1 MRPIPAFST
10 ARTARGRRPATAPGA
25 SALLAAAVFV
35 TAASAHAQ
43 TAAPQSQ
50 TAVPNAQKA
59 MPEVQTATPGIPP
72 AAPAPKDWF
81 STITYG
87 AQVDAGVTGNF
98 DRPADGLNYGQLFN
112 DKANTVLLN
121 QIQLT
126 VQRPIDS
133 GATGYDYGFI
143 LQTDYGSDTR
153 YAHYLGEFNFLTSD
167 RNQLSVLQ
175 ADLLL
180 HAPWLARGGIDFKLG
195 QFVTPIG
202 YETIDPSTDPFYSH
216 AYIFNFGPF
225 QHTGL
230 QAIAHVSPTLDLY
243 GQIDTG
249 LYTTFNGGDDNSEP
263 AGLFGFGLNNLAG
276 GKLTVLALTHL
287 GPENA
292 TNAFGSRANS
302 AMRYESDVTSTYK
315 ATKALTFVLDLSWLR
330 DDLIGANAYGG
341 AGYASYALTPTL
353 TANFRGEI
361 YRDDSGFFVDAYP
374 NNLDAFRALNGL
386 PNTSFTAGRQVYS
399 EWTVGVTYKPAVPH
413 VTLLAFRPEIR
424 WDKSLSS
431 GRPYNDLTSTGSFTL
446 AGDIILGF

>member
-1 MRPIPAFST
+1 MM
-10 ARTARGRRPATAPGA
+10 
-25 SALLAAAVFV
+25 AAAAFV
-35 TAASAHAQ
+35 AAAAPAHAQ
-43 TAAPQSQ
+43 TAAPALPA
-50 TAVPNAQKA
+50 AVPNAQKA
-59 MPEVQTATPGIPP
+59 VPTAPV
-72 AAPAPKDWF
+72 APQDWS
-81 STITYG
+81 STLTYG
-87 AQVDAGVTGNF
+87 AQVDAGITGNF

-133 GATGYDYGFI
+133 SAAGYDLGFI

-180 HAPWLARGGIDFKLG
+180 HAPWLIRGGIDFKLG

-202 YETIDPSTDPFYSH
+202 YETIDPSTNPFYSH
-216 AYIFNFGPF
+216 NYIFNFGPF

-263 AGLFGFGLNNLAG
+263 AGLFGFGLNNLAN

-292 TNAFGSRANS
+292 TNAIGPRANS
-302 AMRYESDVTSTYK
+302 VMRYESDITSTYK
-315 ATKALTFVLDLSWLR
+315 ANKKLTFVLDLSWLR

-341 AGYASYALTPTL
+341 AGYASYALTPSL

-361 YRDDSGFFVDAYP
+361 YRDDSGYFVAAYP
-374 NNLDAFRALNGL
+374 GNLDAFRALNGL

-399 EWTVGVTYKPAVPH
+399 EWTLGVTYKPTVPD

-424 WDKSLSS
+424 WDKSLGS
-431 GRPYNDLTSTGSFTL
+431 GRPYNDLTSSGSFTL
-446 AGDIILGF
+446 AGDVILGF